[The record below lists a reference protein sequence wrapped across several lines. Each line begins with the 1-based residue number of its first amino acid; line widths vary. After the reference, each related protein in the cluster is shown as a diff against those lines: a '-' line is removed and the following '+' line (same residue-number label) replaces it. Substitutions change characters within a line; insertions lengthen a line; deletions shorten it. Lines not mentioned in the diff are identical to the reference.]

1 MMPPRSM
8 GDLIERQV
16 HLWEKQTKL
25 GPHGPRP
32 PVVAIARLPGALG
45 SEIGRRVAEALSG
58 PLFDNEIVEAIARDA
73 GIQARMVAE
82 LDERVRG
89 GIERFVS
96 DSFRRGRF
104 TESDYARHLVRTI
117 STLASAG
124 KAVLVG
130 RGSAYILSS
139 DEALRVL
146 VVAPEAVRRERFAKA
161 HGIEPARALEKL
173 READALRVEF
183 VRHHFGLRVD
193 DPLLYDLVLNT
204 ENLSVD
210 GAARVV
216 VEAYRDRARGA

>member
-1 MMPPRSM
+1 
-8 GDLIERQV
+8 
-16 HLWEKQTKL
+16 
-25 GPHGPRP
+25 
-32 PVVAIARLPGALG
+32 
-45 SEIGRRVAEALSG
+45 
-58 PLFDNEIVEAIARDA
+58 
-73 GIQARMVAE
+73 
-82 LDERVRG
+82 
-89 GIERFVS
+89 
-96 DSFRRGRF
+96 
-104 TESDYARHLVRTI
+104 
-117 STLASAG
+117 
-124 KAVLVG
+124 
-130 RGSAYILSS
+130 
-139 DEALRVL
+139 VL